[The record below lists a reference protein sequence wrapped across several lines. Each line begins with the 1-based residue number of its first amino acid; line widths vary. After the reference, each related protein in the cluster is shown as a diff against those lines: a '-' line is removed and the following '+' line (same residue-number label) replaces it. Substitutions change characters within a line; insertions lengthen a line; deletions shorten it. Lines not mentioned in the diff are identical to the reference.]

1 MWRPGDKRRA
11 SEAELKRLQIE
22 GHYDSYEQHYL
33 IDGKRWKVVNKIA
46 APDYSTI
53 YILECV
59 EES

>member
-1 MWRPGDKRRA
+1 M
-11 SEAELKRLQIE
+11 SEAELKRLHIE
-22 GHYDSYEQHYL
+22 GHYDSYEQHYF
-33 IDGKRWKVVNKIA
+33 IDGKRWKVVNTIA